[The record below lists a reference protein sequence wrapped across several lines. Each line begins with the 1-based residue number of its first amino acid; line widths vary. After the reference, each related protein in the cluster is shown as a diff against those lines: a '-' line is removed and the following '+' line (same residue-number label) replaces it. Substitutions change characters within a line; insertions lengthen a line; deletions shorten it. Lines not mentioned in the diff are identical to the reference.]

1 MKKTFLL
8 TTILVSA
15 LSLTSLHAQPKSRG
29 GGGMFGGA
37 PGAQFGGAMN
47 KIFGDHKFFSAD
59 LQTEMADAA
68 GKTELSVPAK
78 MVFLEG
84 KARVELD
91 ISQAKGP
98 SIKPEM
104 AAQLQ
109 MMGMSEMTAIS
120 RPDKKL
126 SYLVYPGLK
135 SYAEMPMTEAEAGTD
150 DSKMKVDVKAD
161 GSESVD
167 GQDCLRNKVTVT
179 DADGKARE
187 FTVWNAKGLKK
198 FPVKVETIEGGRATK
213 MLFKAVKFDKPDAA
227 KFDAPKDYER
237 YTDMQAMMQGA
248 MMKKFGG
255 GAGAPPK

>member
-8 TTILVSA
+8 TSILVSV
-15 LSLTSLHAQPKSRG
+15 LSLTSLQAQPKSRG

-37 PGAQFGGAMN
+37 PGTQFGGAMN

-59 LQTEMADAA
+59 LQTEMVDAA
-68 GKTELSVPAK
+68 GKSEISVPAK
-78 MVFLEG
+78 MLFLEG
-84 KARVELD
+84 KSRVELD
-91 ISQAKGP
+91 LAQAKGS

-104 AAQLQ
+104 AAQIQ

-135 SYAEMPMTEAEAGTD
+135 SYAEMTMTEAEAGTD

-161 GSESVD
+161 GSETVD
-167 GQDCLRNKVTVT
+167 GHDCLRNKVTIT

-187 FTVWNAKGLKK
+187 FTVWNAKDLKK
-198 FPVKVETIEGGRATK
+198 FPVKIETNEGGRATK
-213 MLFKAVKFDKPDAA
+213 MLFKAVKFDKPDAG
-227 KFDAPKDYER
+227 KFEAPKDYER
-237 YTDMQAMMQGA
+237 YDNVQAMMQGA

>member
-59 LQTEMADAA
+59 LQTEMADAT
-68 GKTELSVPAK
+68 GKSELSVPAK

-84 KARVELD
+84 KSRLELD

-104 AAQLQ
+104 AAQIQ

-135 SYAEMPMTEAEAGTD
+135 SYAEMTMTEAEAGTD
-150 DSKMKVDVKAD
+150 DSKMKVDIKAD

-167 GQDCLRNKVTVT
+167 GHDCLRNKVTIT

-187 FTVWNAKGLKK
+187 FTVWNAKDLKK
-198 FPVKVETIEGGRATK
+198 FPVQIQTNEGGRATK

-227 KFDAPKDYER
+227 KFEAPKDFER
-237 YTDMQAMMQGA
+237 YTDIQAMMQGA

>member
-1 MKKTFLL
+1 MKKSFLL
-8 TTILVSA
+8 TTMLVSA

-29 GGGMFGGA
+29 GGGLFGGA

-47 KIFGDHKFFSAD
+47 KIFAEQNFFSAD

-68 GKTELSVPAK
+68 GKSEISVPAR
-78 MVFLEG
+78 MLFLEG
-84 KARVELD
+84 KSRVELD
-91 ISQAKGP
+91 ISQAKGS

-104 AAQLQ
+104 AAQIQ
-109 MMGMSEMTAIS
+109 MMGMSEMIAIS

-135 SYAEMPMTEAEAGTD
+135 SYAEMTMTEAEAGTD
-150 DSKMKVDVKAD
+150 DSKMKVDIKAD

-167 GQDCLRNKVTVT
+167 GHDCLRNKVTVT

-187 FTVWNAKGLKK
+187 FTVWNAKDMKK
-198 FPVKVETIEGGRATK
+198 FPVKIETNEGGRATK
-213 MLFKAVKFDKPDAA
+213 MLFKAVKFEKPDAA
-227 KFDAPKDYER
+227 KFDAPKDFER
-237 YTDMQAMMQGA
+237 YTDIQAMMQGA